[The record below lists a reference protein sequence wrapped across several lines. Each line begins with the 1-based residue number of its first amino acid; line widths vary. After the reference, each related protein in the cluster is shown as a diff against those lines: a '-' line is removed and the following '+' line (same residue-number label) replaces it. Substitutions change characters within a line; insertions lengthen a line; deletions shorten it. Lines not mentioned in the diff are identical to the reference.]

1 METTKLYYEDSLR
14 TDFAAAVLECRP
26 QGERWLAALDATCFY
41 PEGGGQPADRGILGG
56 ARVLDVHEKD
66 GVIWHTVDQPL
77 EPGSRVE
84 GKVDWARRLDLMQQ
98 HTGEHILS
106 GLLHRMYGA
115 DNVGFHIGDEY
126 VTMDTSIEIT
136 PDQLA
141 AAEQAANEIVWRDE
155 GVECAWPSPQELA
168 AAEYRSKKA
177 LEGPVRLVTIPD
189 ADCCACC
196 GTHLPRTGMVGQIK
210 LLDWQRYKGGMRLTA
225 VCGGRALADYRIKR
239 AQLADAGAL
248 LSVPMNS
255 VAPAVHRLAEE
266 NAALKQALAA
276 AENQWFEAL
285 AAQVTPDQA
294 PLVLAPGLSGE
305 SLRRLCLTLCQR
317 TARPCAA
324 LSAGGMGLAYAV
336 GQADGDVRGL
346 VKVLNAALDGR
357 GGGKPA
363 IAMGSLRADF
373 EAVGPV
379 WAELTHTQ

>member
-1 METTKLYYEDSLR
+1 MTEKLYYNDAFMKKFTAQVLSCEKGKDGWEVVLDR
-14 TDFAAAVLECRP
+14 TA
-26 QGERWLAALDATCFY
+26 FY
-41 PEGGGQPADRGILGG
+41 PEGGGQPGDQGVLGG
-56 ARVLDVHEKD
+56 VAVADTHEKE
-66 GVIWHTVDQPL
+66 GEVVHLCAGLLTVGETVTGEIDF
-77 EPGSRVE
+77 
-84 GKVDWARRLDLMQQ
+84 ARRFDFMQQ
-98 HTGEHILS
+98 HSGEHIVS
-106 GLLHRMYGA
+106 GILCARHHC
-115 DNVGFHIGDEY
+115 DNVGFHIGRDL
-126 VTMDTSIEIT
+126 VTIDFNAALTAEDAAEIEALANQYIWEDHPVEAGW
-136 PDQLA
+136 PDSEALA
-141 AAEQAANEIVWRDE
+141 AL
-155 GVECAWPSPQELA
+155 P
-168 AAEYRSKKA
+168 YRSKKA

-210 LLDWQRYKGGMRLTA
+210 LLDWQRYKGGMRLTV

-255 VAPAVHRLAEE
+255 VAPAAHRLAEE

-285 AAQVTPDQA
+285 ASQVTPDQA

-346 VKVLNAALDGR
+346 VKALNAALDGR

-373 EAVGPV
+373 ETVGPV